1 MRNQRKV
8 EMEMDELKL
17 KLSTRFMRGMV
28 AKLVAK
34 TISKKLGY
42 DIDILLNEIEIKTED
57 GKVKLH
63 LNIDAQMDNEEFK
76 KVVTSIGLD

>member
-1 MRNQRKV
+1 
-8 EMEMDELKL
+8 MDELKL
-17 KLSTRFMRGMV
+17 KLSTRFMRGFV

-42 DIDILLNEIEIKTED
+42 DIDILINEIEVKTDD

-63 LNIDAQMDNEEFK
+63 LSVDAQMENDEFK
-76 KVVTSIGLD
+76 KVIKNIGLD